1 MKTIAAKQ
9 LTSYLKQHPQALLV
23 DLRSPQ
29 SYAAGHVR
37 GAVNIPY
44 EDGQIREE
52 SLLRGRE
59 LVFYCQ
65 RGGSAMAAAR
75 DFWEKGWD
83 TTAVIGGYEDI
94 SRLTEI
100 VSAYKI

>member
-1 MKTIAAKQ
+1 MKTIAARQ
-9 LTSYLKQHPQALLV
+9 LTSYLKQHPQAQLI
-23 DLRSPQ
+23 DLRS
-29 SYAAGHVR
+29 SHAYAASHVR
-37 GAVNIPY
+37 GALNIPY
-44 EDGQIREE
+44 EDGLIRED
-52 SLLRGRE
+52 LLNRGRE

-75 DFWEKGWD
+75 DLGGKGWD